1 MLFMDRPAE
10 RPEEL
15 FDRREEVEQLR
26 RAAAARQLALVVG
39 MRRIGKTSVVKAGTY
54 GRPRIYIDARSFEER
69 PYISY
74 ADLLEALRRELR
86 RLLPMHKRLGELLA
100 KVRGVSVAG
109 VEVRFEAGRSAPGLS
124 ELLQVLDEWAG
135 DRGER
140 LLLII
145 DEAQELAKLKGR
157 QILPALGYA
166 YDNLKNLSMV
176 LTGSKAGLLLRF
188 LGLEDPES
196 PLYGR
201 YAERIELRPFT
212 REQALEYLEEGFRQ
226 AGASVDA
233 GLLEAAVEALG
244 GVVGWLA
251 YFGLNAL
258 WDPATA
264 LEATVRRATEI
275 AAEEFCNF
283 VRYMGSRRYIPVAK
297 LAAARGARWS
307 DVKRL
312 LQAEEGRPI
321 GDSEVTKLLRKL
333 VDYGFLEKRGEVYA
347 VPDPILRRAL
357 QDVQCQT

>member
-1 MLFMDRPAE
+1 LFMDRPAE

-140 LLLII
+140 LFHNRRGAGAR
-145 DEAQELAKLKGR
+145 EAEGEADTAG
-157 QILPALGYA
+157 
-166 YDNLKNLSMV
+166 
-176 LTGSKAGLLLRF
+176 AGLRLRQ
-188 LGLEDPES
+188 PEE
-196 PLYGR
+196 PLHG
-201 YAERIELRPFT
+201 ADGI
-212 REQALEYLEEGFRQ
+212 QG
-226 AGASVDA
+226 GAS
-233 GLLEAAVEALG
+233 
-244 GVVGWLA
+244 
-251 YFGLNAL
+251 
-258 WDPATA
+258 
-264 LEATVRRATEI
+264 
-275 AAEEFCNF
+275 AE
-283 VRYMGSRRYIPVAK
+283 VPG
-297 LAAARGARWS
+297 ARGS
-307 DVKRL
+307 
-312 LQAEEGRPI
+312 
-321 GDSEVTKLLRKL
+321 
-333 VDYGFLEKRGEVYA
+333 
-347 VPDPILRRAL
+347 
-357 QDVQCQT
+357 